1 MDDYLDV
8 SLKISDV
15 ANLLIKK
22 GGDTNKHHFFNNV
35 RLIISFLS
43 KYHNHIQLN
52 YNNITRLIQF
62 K

>member
-1 MDDYLDV
+1 MDDYLDIN
-8 SLKISDV
+8 LKISDV

-43 KYHNHIQLN
+43 KFHSHILLN
-52 YNNITRLIQF
+52 YNNIIRLL
-62 K
+62 